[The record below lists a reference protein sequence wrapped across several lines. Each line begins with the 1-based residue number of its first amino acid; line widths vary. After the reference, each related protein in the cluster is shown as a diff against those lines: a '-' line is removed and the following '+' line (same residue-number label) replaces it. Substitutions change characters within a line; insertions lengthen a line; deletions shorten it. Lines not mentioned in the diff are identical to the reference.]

1 MTAPIGALPNA
12 PLFTKVSVAGNRLSA
27 KVNPALYGRYVRDEF
42 FAEYSPEFDL
52 ALLPPSVQI
61 VPALFNIAP
70 VAWLS
75 GMTFE
80 VPELDDAVSE
90 TLIRTKA
97 ALESM
102 YPHLDWS
109 GQINPLRRSPPGPL
123 GGPGHDE
130 GTPTRLALFSGGLDS
145 VCTSLRHQ
153 KHKQLLVSV
162 WGADVALSDEHK
174 WRNVAGWTR
183 DYAARFGHDTAF
195 VRSNLRSFLNEDYLN
210 NFSDDI
216 TNWWGGVQHGLGLTG
231 LTAPLATH
239 LGTAEVLIAASH
251 STAFHAP
258 WGSHPTID
266 NHIGWQQTRVAHDGF
281 ELTRMGKLAFCRD
294 YFRNTNSA
302 PALIRVCYA
311 ASSNDGENC
320 CKCEKCLRTMAA
332 LIVLDEDP
340 CRWGFKAPI
349 DEAMQRIRN
358 GFLNHEFKLGANGVY
373 MWQDIQTWAH
383 EAQSRMDA
391 SRIETSTRLELIDW
405 FAQTDF
411 SSWLDQ
417 ELRPNSGF
425 SRVKRFAKVRFPR
438 ITSLLR
444 RLMRGAAT

>member
-1 MTAPIGALPNA
+1 MTAVNGASPSV
-12 PLFTKVSVAGNRLSA
+12 PLFTQVAVAGNRLSA
-27 KVNPALYGRYVRDEF
+27 KLNPALHGRYVRDEF

-80 VPELDDAVSE
+80 VPELDDVVLE

-97 ALESM
+97 ALKSM
-102 YPHLDWS
+102 YPRLDWS
-109 GQINPLRRSPPGPL
+109 GQIDSLRSSSPEPVGVPDR
-123 GGPGHDE
+123 DE

-183 DYAARFGHDTAF
+183 DYAVRFGHDTAF

-216 TNWWGGVQHGLGLTG
+216 SNWWGGVQHGLGLTG
-231 LTAPLATH
+231 LTAPLATRQRI
-239 LGTAEVLIAASH
+239 AEVLIASSH
-251 STAFHAP
+251 STAFQAP

-266 NHIGWQQTRVAHDGF
+266 NHIGWQLTRVTHDGY

-294 YFRNTNSA
+294 YFRGMNSA

-320 CKCEKCLRTMAA
+320 CQCEKCLRTMAA

-340 CRWGFKAPI
+340 SGWGFKAPI
-349 DEAMQRIRN
+349 DEATQRIRN
-358 GFLNHEFKLGANGVY
+358 GFLNHKFKLGANGVY
-373 MWQDIQTWAH
+373 MWQDIQTWAR
-383 EAQSRMDA
+383 EAQARMDT
-391 SRIETSTRLELIDW
+391 SVTEPSTRKDLIDW
-405 FAQTDF
+405 IEQTDF
-411 SSWLDQ
+411 SFWLHQ
-417 ELRPNSGF
+417 ELRPNSRL

-438 ITSLLR
+438 TITLLR
-444 RLMRGAAT
+444 RLMRGAAA